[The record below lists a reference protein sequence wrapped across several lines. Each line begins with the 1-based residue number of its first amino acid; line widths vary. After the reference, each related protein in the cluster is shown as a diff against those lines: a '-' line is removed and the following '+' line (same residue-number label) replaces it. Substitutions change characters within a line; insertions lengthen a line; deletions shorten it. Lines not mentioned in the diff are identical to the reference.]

1 MYFAKFPRKG
11 KKEKNSAKNLSK
23 KSLKVNCNKKTVR
36 TVGTRPKNRDTLDIR
51 KGQFFNNL
59 LLLLHPPFTWKAQRR
74 KGRGTRFDIESSAS
88 IWTFDFSMEGL
99 GWNKRVLFATSCF
112 PCRSITTVLYLSGG
126 GHRDRLSTSN
136 QRRVEDKRA
145 KKSWSKNRRGS
156 DGGGLLLFFQF
167 ATSKGGR
174 SPSSFFVL
182 RLFVPSQ
189 INSPIF
195 VLIFASFARR
205 SFRGIDSIG
214 RLVTRGRW
222 SLVCFSFLLSLIFFF
237 TFDFLW
243 NVE

>member
-1 MYFAKFPRKG
+1 MQQENR
-11 KKEKNSAKNLSK
+11 EN
-23 KSLKVNCNKKTVR
+23 
-36 TVGTRPKNRDTLDIR
+36 GTRPKNRDTLDIR
-51 KGQFFNNL
+51 KGQFFNN
-59 LLLLHPPFTWKAQRR
+59 PPPPSPPPSLYVKSSKEERE
-74 KGRGTRFDIESSAS
+74 GTRFDIESSAS

>member
-36 TVGTRPKNRDTLDIR
+36 TERDR
-51 KGQFFNNL
+51 KTVILSISAKANFLITL

-74 KGRGTRFDIESSAS
+74 KGRETRFDIESSAS

-145 KKSWSKNRRGS
+145 KKSWSKNRRGG

-174 SPSSFFVL
+174 SPFSSFFFVCSSPV
-182 RLFVPSQ
+182 RLTH
-189 INSPIF
+189 
-195 VLIFASFARR
+195 R
-205 SFRGIDSIG
+205 SSY
-214 RLVTRGRW
+214 
-222 SLVCFSFLLSLIFFF
+222 
-237 TFDFLW
+237 
-243 NVE
+243 

>member
-1 MYFAKFPRKG
+1 MQQENR
-11 KKEKNSAKNLSK
+11 EN
-23 KSLKVNCNKKTVR
+23 
-36 TVGTRPKNRDTLDIR
+36 GTRPKNRDTLDIR
-51 KGQFFNNL
+51 KGQFFNN
-59 LLLLHPPFTWKAQRR
+59 PPPPPPPSLYVKSSKEERE
-74 KGRGTRFDIESSAS
+74 GTRFDIESSAS

-145 KKSWSKNRRGS
+145 KKSWSKNRRGG

-174 SPSSFFVL
+174 SPSFCSSFFVL

>member
-1 MYFAKFPRKG
+1 MQQENR
-11 KKEKNSAKNLSK
+11 EN
-23 KSLKVNCNKKTVR
+23 
-36 TVGTRPKNRDTLDIR
+36 GTRPKNRDTLDIR

-145 KKSWSKNRRGS
+145 KKSWSKNRRGG

-174 SPSSFFVL
+174 SPFSSFFFVCSSPV
-182 RLFVPSQ
+182 RLTH
-189 INSPIF
+189 
-195 VLIFASFARR
+195 R
-205 SFRGIDSIG
+205 SSY
-214 RLVTRGRW
+214 
-222 SLVCFSFLLSLIFFF
+222 
-237 TFDFLW
+237 
-243 NVE
+243 